1 MAEIMIFLGALLKVL
16 FMILAA
22 LILLVC
28 IFIVV
33 YFLTVVVQ
41 AAIKAYKEPSNGENK
56 TS

>member
-1 MAEIMIFLGALLKVL
+1 MAEIMIFLGAILKVL
-16 FMILAA
+16 FMILVA
-22 LILLVC
+22 LLLLSW

-33 YFLTVVVQ
+33 YFLTVVIQ

>member
-33 YFLTVVVQ
+33 YFLAVVIQ
-41 AAIKAYKEPSNGENK
+41 AAIKTYKEPSNGENK